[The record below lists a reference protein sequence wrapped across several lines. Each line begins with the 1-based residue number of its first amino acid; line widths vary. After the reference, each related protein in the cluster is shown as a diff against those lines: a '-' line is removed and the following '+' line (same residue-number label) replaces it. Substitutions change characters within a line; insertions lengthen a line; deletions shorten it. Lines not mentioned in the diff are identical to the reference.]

1 MWGKSKERIFI
12 ENSRENTKYMDVFC
26 VLGVLS
32 LWKIGRL
39 KEGKKPFA
47 KGCVPSFLR
56 YS

>member
-32 LWKIGRL
+32 LWKNRRL
-39 KEGKKPFA
+39 KEGKKPFE
-47 KGCVPSFLR
+47 KGGVPSFFYR
-56 YS
+56 